1 MSKGAAFAAP
11 WRRRITAR
19 YGDLPKRKRRFLR
32 SDGTILRAEG
42 FIAWVG
48 RRLFLLSVL
57 ALSRGP
63 DAFASDADSEARR
76 RPYLDAMASIMGPMP
91 DGEKRCPLDVRIEG
105 ESESGGVIRRE
116 ITYQSEP
123 GSRVPAYLLLPS
135 AVRHGAPERRF
146 PGVLALHQTH
156 PAGRKVVVGLGQSP
170 DDEYGLE
177 LARRGYVVLAPP
189 YPHLADYAPD
199 LRGLGYVSGTM
210 KAIWDNRRGLDVLE
224 SLPWVRTNGFGCIG
238 HSLGGHN
245 GVFTAAWDPRI
256 RVVVSSCG
264 LDSFRDYYDGNPEV
278 WRPGKGWCQERYMPR
293 LAEYRGRLGEI
304 PFDFPQV
311 LAAIAPRRVLIFAP
325 VNDDNFRWRS
335 VDRVAEEARAL
346 AVRSGV
352 LPDLRV
358 EHPATGHRFPPEAR
372 EQAYRAMDE
381 VLGAP

>member
-1 MSKGAAFAAP
+1 MLALILGSVAFAA
-11 WRRRITAR
+11 
-19 YGDLPKRKRRFLR
+19 
-32 SDGTILRAEG
+32 
-42 FIAWVG
+42 
-48 RRLFLLSVL
+48 
-57 ALSRGP
+57 
-63 DAFASDADSEARR
+63 DADSEARR
-76 RPYLDAMASIMGPMP
+76 RPYLEAMTAIMGPMP
-91 DGEKRCPLDVRIEG
+91 DDGKRCPLDLRVES

-135 AVRHGAPERRF
+135 AAVRSALPERRF

-199 LRGLGYVSGTM
+199 LRGLGYVSGTL
-210 KAIWDNRRGLDVLE
+210 KAVWDNRRGLDVLA

-245 GVFTAAWDPRI
+245 GLFTAAWDPRI
-256 RVVVSSCG
+256 RAVSSCG

-293 LAEYRGRLGEI
+293 LAEYHGRLDQI

-325 VNDDNFRWRS
+325 LNDTNFRWRS

-346 AVRSGV
+346 SARDGV
-352 LPDLRV
+352 SPDLRV
-358 EHPATGHRFPPEAR
+358 EHPPTAHRFPPEAR

-381 VLGAP
+381 VLVLGHSAVGSGQ